1 MSFDDVILNR
11 RSIRKYLD
19 KDVALDDVK
28 KIIEFGVLAP
38 SAHNRQPWKVMIL
51 DKDMKDKVYKSL
63 FSKKSNDISIEMT
76 ANIINEAPC
85 LIVIFYDNTSNGS
98 RDNDMLS
105 IGAFIENMHLKATE
119 MGFGSLWIANT
130 NHIKKEIS
138 SITGVSFEC
147 VSCLAI
153 GYKNQEP
160 KSRPRK
166 SIEEIIVK

>member
-11 RSIRKYLD
+11 RSIRKYLNN
-19 KDVALDDVK
+19 DVSLEKIK
-28 KIIEFGVLAP
+28 KIIEFGILAP

-51 DKDMKDKVYKSL
+51 DKNMKDKVYEAL
-63 FSKKSNDISIEMT
+63 LSKRSSDISIEMT

-85 LIVIFYDNTSNGS
+85 LIVVFYDNTGNGS

-119 MGFGSLWIANT
+119 MGLGSLWIANT
-130 NHIKKEIS
+130 NHIKEEIS
-138 SITGVSFEC
+138 SITNISFEC
-147 VSCLAI
+147 ISCLAL
-153 GYKNQEP
+153 GHKNQNP
-160 KSRPRK
+160 KARPRK